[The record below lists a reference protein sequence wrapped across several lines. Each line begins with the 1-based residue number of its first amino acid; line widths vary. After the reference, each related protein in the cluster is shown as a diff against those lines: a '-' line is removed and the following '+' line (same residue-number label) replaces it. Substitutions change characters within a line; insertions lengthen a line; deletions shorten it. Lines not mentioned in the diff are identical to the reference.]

1 MGKQALED
9 ALVFV
14 ADTHALVFAL
24 IDSPTLGKKAK
35 EIFKRAEKKEVKIV
49 FSIITLLELISLCEK
64 KILPIEFNKLLDM
77 ILSNSSYDIFPL
89 NESILRKISEFKQLR
104 DLHDRAILATAF
116 ELRVPL
122 ITKDSKLKDYGLVKI
137 IW

>member
-1 MGKQALED
+1 MGKQTLESS
-9 ALVFV
+9 LVFV

-24 IDSPTLGKKAK
+24 INSSVLGKKAK

-122 ITKDSKLKDYGLVKI
+122 
-137 IW
+137 